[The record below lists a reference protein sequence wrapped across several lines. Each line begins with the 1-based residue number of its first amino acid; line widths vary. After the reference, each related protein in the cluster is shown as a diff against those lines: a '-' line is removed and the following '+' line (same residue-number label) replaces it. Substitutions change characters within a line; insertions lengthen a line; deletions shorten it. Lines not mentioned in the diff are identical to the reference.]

1 MVRLVIG
8 VGDVDLQLAESA
20 AERGEF
26 VGGQR
31 LAREAQHA
39 VFPKCPQHSAEVGI
53 RQRLREIDAGDVGT
67 EGLSA

>member
-1 MVRLVIG
+1 V
-8 VGDVDLQLAESA
+8 QLTEAA
-20 AERGEF
+20 AEGRELIR
-26 VGGQR
+26 VQR